1 MPTLAEM
8 RARTGPKPRP
18 KATRRVTLVEGQHLL
33 DESRRLQEQLVD
45 LVASQ
50 PGDVNDSE
58 RTGPPR
64 KAGAKSDPRIAEIE
78 TAQAA
83 ILRRLAEHQGEIG
96 LTGLDGGAWQRWK
109 DLHPPREGNRA
120 DMVLTGSLCD
130 SSSLFG
136 DLGTFVTSW
145 NGEQVAEGDW
155 DGWLAES
162 ITYADRRDLVT
173 AVVAMHEESV
183 VRSPFFSSSGSST
196 TPRSE
201 SD

>member
-1 MPTLAEM
+1 MAPTLAEL

-33 DESRRLQEQLVD
+33 DESRRLHEELVD
-45 LVASQ
+45 LMASMAGAVDN
-50 PGDVNDSE
+50 PE

-78 TAQAA
+78 EAQST
-83 ILRRLAEHQGEIG
+83 LLKRLAEHQGEVG

-109 DLHPPREGNRA
+109 DLHPPREDNRA
-120 DMVLTGSLCD
+120 DLQLTGGMCD
-130 SSSLFG
+130 SSALFG
-136 DLGTFVTSW
+136 ELGKFVESW
-145 NGEQVAEGDW
+145 NGETLTDGDW

-183 VRSPFFSSSGSST
+183 MRSPFWSSGSST
-196 TPRSE
+196 TKGSVT
-201 SD
+201 D

>member
-1 MPTLAEM
+1 MPTLAEL
-8 RARTGPKPRP
+8 RARTGAKPRP
-18 KATRRVTLVEGQHLL
+18 RATRRVTLVEGQHLL
-33 DESRRLQEQLVD
+33 DESRRLHEQLVD
-45 LVASQ
+45 LIASQ
-50 PGDVNDSE
+50 PGNADDPE

-78 TAQAA
+78 AAQAS
-83 ILRRLAEHQGEIG
+83 LLERLAEHQGEIG

-109 DLHPPREGNRA
+109 DLHPPREDNRA
-120 DMVLTGSLCD
+120 DMTLTGGLCD
-130 SSSLFG
+130 SSSLFD

-173 AVVAMHEESV
+173 AVVAMHEENV
-183 VRSPFFSSSGSST
+183 VRSPFFSSGSST
-196 TPRSE
+196 TPPSE

>member
-1 MPTLAEM
+1 MAPTLAEL

-33 DESRRLQEQLVD
+33 DESRHLHEELVD
-45 LVASQ
+45 LLASQ
-50 PGDVNDSE
+50 ATSVDDPD

-78 TAQAA
+78 TAQAS
-83 ILRRLAEHQGEIG
+83 LLERLAAHQGEIG

-109 DLHPPREGNRA
+109 DLHPPREDNRA
-120 DMVLTGSLCD
+120 DLQLTGGLCD
-130 SSSLFG
+130 SSALFG
-136 DLGTFVTSW
+136 DLATFVESW
-145 NGEQVAEGDW
+145 NGEKVADGDW
-155 DGWLAES
+155 DGWLAEA

-183 VRSPFFSSSGSST
+183 IRSPFFSSGSSGT
-196 TPRSE
+196 QPSE
-201 SD
+201 TA